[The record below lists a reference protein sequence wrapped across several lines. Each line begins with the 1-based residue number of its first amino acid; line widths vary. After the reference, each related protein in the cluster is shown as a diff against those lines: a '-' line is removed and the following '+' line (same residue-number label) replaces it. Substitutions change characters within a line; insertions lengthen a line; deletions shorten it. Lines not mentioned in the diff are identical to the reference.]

1 MSIVTLKNPID
12 KYTKCKIDITYDLGS
27 YNYFFNTKS
36 SRGYYINFTPCNIR
50 NDDFGTVTEFEL
62 MHKRRFKLLIK
73 SVDRKSKKTNEH
85 LINFL
90 FDNIDKIQE
99 LYEANDDIELY
110 KFIIEKSHE
119 YV

>member
-12 KYTKCKIDITYDLGS
+12 KCKIDITYDLGS
-27 YNYFFNTKS
+27 YNYFSNTKS
-36 SRGYYINFTPCNIR
+36 SRGYYINFTPCN
-50 NDDFGTVTEFEL
+50 DDFGTITEFEL

-73 SVDRKSKKTNEH
+73 SVDRKSKKTNEQ

-99 LYEANDDIELY
+99 LYEANDDKELY